1 MEYSS
6 LIWRLAEQKE
16 ITAFISSTSVTD
28 IYYVCRKH
36 AGKEKARAFI
46 SDILDTFNLADIDES
61 GFRAAINSDI
71 DDFED
76 AVQYVISQKA
86 NCTLFITRNKS
97 DFANKPDVFDPAE
110 FIDKLK
116 NSNAS

>member
-1 MEYSS
+1 
-6 LIWRLAEQKE
+6 
-16 ITAFISSTSVTD
+16 
-28 IYYVCRKH
+28 
-36 AGKEKARAFI
+36 
-46 SDILDTFNLADIDES
+46 LADIDEN

-116 NSNAS
+116 TSNAS